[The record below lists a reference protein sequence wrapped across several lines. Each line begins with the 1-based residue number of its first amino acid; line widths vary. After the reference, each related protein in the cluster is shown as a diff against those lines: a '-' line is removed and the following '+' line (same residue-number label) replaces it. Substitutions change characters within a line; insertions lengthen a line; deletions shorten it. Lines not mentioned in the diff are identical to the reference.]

1 LERETILT
9 NIQALTAPFILRI
22 YALAKH
28 GLIPQSVV
36 SGFDGLPNFSKW
48 AAEVVKQDSVTYIWD
63 EETTIS
69 GTKKKIESMK
79 AQAKAASK

>member
-1 LERETILT
+1 M
-9 NIQALTAPFILRI
+9 

-28 GLIPQSVV
+28 GLLPKSLP
-36 SGFDGLPNFSKW
+36 SDLEGLPNFSKW
-48 AAEVVKQDSVTYIWD
+48 ATEVVKQESVTYIWD